1 MLNADSSPYDL
12 TNKTVTFND
21 HKEND
26 KYVVDNKVTVVDAR
40 NGSISY
46 TLHDQVFASTGVAWF
61 EIIDSSGN
69 KVDSTQNFN
78 LDVEN
83 AANASVYNTNYIN
96 QLDDLREQMQH
107 IVDSADTQ
115 NKAQLTKAQSDLN
128 AKLDSMQ
135 QAYNTMQAQQQASY
149 KSAEDTRNTQWAGDK
164 QRIDNEWSTDKT
176 RIDNEAK
183 SQKDVIN
190 NDYQS
195 AKSAINSDWN
205 TDKQRIDGEWTT
217 QKAGI
222 QDSAN
227 TQINAIKSSADT
239 AKNDWSSDKQR
250 IDNEWSTTKTSLDS
264 QLASLKS
271 QLDGI
276 QNTTNTLKSTDI
288 PDLSSKADA
297 VQAKVTQ
304 LQNSLGN
311 INWSSYVKSV
321 NGVRPDSNGNA
332 QIPVSWNNLADK
344 PWFNYS
350 LYNGDI
356 HFNTSNGNFEWFT
369 KNYTSNAVQN
379 GGTMAID
386 LDDDGALVETAAEL
400 TKMRY
405 FPQVRRNLNSSDDA
419 NKITESGYYKIVTP
433 EERPANVPDD
443 AQFCFLKVHNFDN
456 GDVQQFIILPYD
468 SDPNE
473 RKNIYYRTIAPRDNK
488 YPAWRRLLNNDDRTE
503 LEQQIANAGKV
514 KTVNGIQPDAG
525 GNITISGL
533 TKSVQINGQTYNPG
547 SDGKLTIP
555 MYFLSGI
562 DVVSGYNIATNQ
574 ATTTTGG
581 QNVSNNGHNSGWLVD
596 SRALPPFAQAINNLT
611 GRIDALEHQPVRGI
625 TDVDGTHH
633 DVKFLSQSDY
643 NALSTKDPNTLYIT
657 PES

>member
-135 QAYNTMQAQQQASY
+135 QAYNTMQTQQQASY
-149 KSAEDTRNTQWAGDK
+149 KSAEDTRNTQWSGDK

-183 SQKDVIN
+183 SQQDGIN
-190 NDYQS
+190 SDYQS

-205 TDKQRIDGEWTT
+205 TDKQRIDGEWTS

-239 AKNDWSSDKQR
+239 AKSDWSSDKQR

-271 QLDGI
+271 QLDSI

-332 QIPVSWNNLADK
+332 QIDAMGNTTLKFNTWVQTTADSTTASNTDLVATK
-344 PWFNYS
+344 QSDGSYKINNYS
-350 LYNGDI
+350 D
-356 HFNTSNGNFEWFT
+356 
-369 KNYTSNAVQN
+369 YTSLNV
-379 GGTMAID
+379 
-386 LDDDGALVETAAEL
+386 AAN
-400 TKMRY
+400 
-405 FPQVRRNLNSSDDA
+405 RRNINLLNGSSTLSSPDFNNICDTGVYYIA
-419 NKITESGYYKIVTP
+419 HIEQSPNKPTTSSGVLQVLRAGSNNEYRITQIFS
-433 EERPANVPDD
+433 A
-443 AQFCFLKVHNFDN
+443 DN
-456 GDVQQFIILPYD
+456 HWEL
-468 SDPNE
+468 
-473 RKNIYYRTIAPRDNK
+473 YYRTRRNAEAFGSWNRIIYDND
-488 YPAWRRLLNNDDRTE
+488 LQSMQTVLQ
-503 LEQQIANAGKV
+503 QQIANAGKV

-533 TKSVQINGQTYNPG
+533 TKSVQINGQTYTPD
-547 SDGKLTIP
+547 SSGKITVSMP
-555 MYFLSGI
+555 FLSSLN
-562 DVVSGYNIATNQ
+562 VVKGYNIAT
-574 ATTTTGG
+574 G
-581 QNVSNNGHNSGWLVD
+581 QPMNAASGQTISSDGHNSGWLVD
-596 SRALPPFAQAINNLT
+596 GNALQPFAAEINNLA
-611 GRIDALEHQPVRGI
+611 GRIDALEHQPARGI

>member
-1 MLNADSSPYDL
+1 MIRLSLQNLTLNTDKRLTNLQSLALRQSEKGLTLTANLLNSDSSPYDL

-21 HKEND
+21 HKSND

-78 LDVEN
+78 LDVED
-83 AANASVYNTNYIN
+83 AANASVYNSNYIS
-96 QLDDLREQMQH
+96 QLDKLREQMQS
-107 IVDSADTQ
+107 IVDNADTQ

-135 QAYNTMQAQQQASY
+135 QAYNTMQTQQQASY
-149 KSAEDTRNTQWAGDK
+149 KSAEDTRNIQWTGDK
-164 QRIDNEWSTDKT
+164 QRIDNEWSTDKA
-176 RIDNEAK
+176 RIDNEAN
-183 SQKDVIN
+183 SQKNTIN
-190 NDYQS
+190 SDYQS
-195 AKSAINSDWN
+195 AKNAINSDWSA
-205 TDKQRIDGEWTT
+205 DKQRIDGEWTA

-239 AKNDWSSDKQR
+239 AKSDWSSDKQR

-276 QNTTNTLKSTDI
+276 QNTTNTLKNTDI

-332 QIPVSWNNLADK
+332 QI
-344 PWFNYS
+344 
-350 LYNGDI
+350 
-356 HFNTSNGNFEWFT
+356 
-369 KNYTSNAVQN
+369 
-379 GGTMAID
+379 D
-386 LDDDGALVETAAEL
+386 LDGYAPLTALQAIQHFPLSVRIL
-400 TKMRY
+400 TG
-405 FPQVRRNLNSSDDA
+405 SDDM
-419 NKITESGYYKIVTP
+419 NKIVDTGYYQISAP
-433 EERPANVPDD
+433 EQRPKNAPSD
-443 AQFCFLKVHNFDN
+443 AQYCFLKVHRFDE
-456 GDVQQFIILPYD
+456 GDIQQFVILPYQND
-468 SDPNE
+468 
-473 RKNIYYRTIAPRDNK
+473 RKDIYMRVISPRDNN
-488 YPAWRRLLNNDDRTE
+488 YPDWHRILNDVDLTNINNS
-503 LEQQIANAGKV
+503 IANAGKV
-514 KTVNGIQPDAG
+514 KTVNGVQPDAG

-533 TKSVQINGQTYNPG
+533 TKSVQINGQTYTPD
-547 SDGKLTIP
+547 SSGKVTLP
-555 MYFLSGI
+555 NVLSQI
-562 DVVSGYNIATNQ
+562 DAVTGYDVAGNSAQ
-574 ATTTTGG
+574 TGVN
-581 QNVSNNGHNSGWLVD
+581 NVEIQSNGHHGGYLVA
-596 SRALPPFAQAINNLT
+596 SSALTPFAQAINNLT
-611 GRIDALEHQPVRGI
+611 GRLDALEHQPARGI